1 MLSSKR
7 LEQTE
12 VQALAKL
19 PSLDA
24 LRAQLL
30 GLLSK
35 PAQQMVFVI
44 NAVPQNIL
52 NVLQA
57 KADAKDDN

>member
-1 MLSSKR
+1 
-7 LEQTE
+7 
-12 VQALAKL
+12 
-19 PSLDA
+19 LDA